1 MPGDELPKRDKETT
15 QQAHPARAVI
25 RTTIAMGIG
34 FIPLGSLLIR
44 ELGLDSVPFFAGALG
59 LGAAITRVL
68 AFPETAAFLKKYAP
82 WLHESGY
89 TGKRRLEDR
98 DDGKMHGS
106 S

>member
-1 MPGDELPKRDKETT
+1 MSDRPKETT
-15 QQAHPARAVI
+15 QQIHPIRAVI

-44 ELGLDSVPFFAGALG
+44 ELGLDSVPFFAAALG

-82 WLHESGY
+82 WLHETGY
-89 TGKRRLEDR
+89 TGRHRLEDR
-98 DDGKMHGS
+98 DNGDMHGNP
-106 S
+106 